1 MNNNDRCA
9 KENLKTVG
17 SLFGIKKI
25 WIKKNWK
32 TKNWKR
38 KLEDSIGSLFGIKKF
53 WIKKIC

>member
-1 MNNNDRCA
+1 MNNNDICA

-38 KLEDSIGSLFGIKKF
+38 KLEDGIGSLFGIK
-53 WIKKIC
+53 